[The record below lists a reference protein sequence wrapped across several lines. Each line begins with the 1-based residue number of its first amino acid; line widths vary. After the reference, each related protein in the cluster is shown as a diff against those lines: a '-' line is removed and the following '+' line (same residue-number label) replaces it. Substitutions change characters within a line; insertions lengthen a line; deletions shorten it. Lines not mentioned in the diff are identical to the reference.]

1 MKKEYIYK
9 RKAGGNLVTS
19 VSRLADE
26 DIGSAI
32 KTHRQREEKLSEF
45 PNDFWN

>member
-1 MKKEYIYK
+1 MKKEYIFK

-32 KTHRQREEKLSEF
+32 KTHRRREEKLSKF